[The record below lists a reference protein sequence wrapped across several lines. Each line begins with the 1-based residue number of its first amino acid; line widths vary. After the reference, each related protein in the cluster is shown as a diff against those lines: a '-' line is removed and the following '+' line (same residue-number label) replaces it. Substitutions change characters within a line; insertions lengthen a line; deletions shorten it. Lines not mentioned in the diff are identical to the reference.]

1 MDRKEYCDR
10 VLAQVGRLTSDEAN
24 DLRNELAGH
33 IEDHAEALVEHGYTE
48 EDAAARAVELM
59 GDPEETGKALREQ
72 YRHFWLV
79 IVQRIAIFV
88 TVIACVQGFFMLP
101 MLSGVYESI
110 RERVS
115 PAVALM
121 GDPEETGR
129 ALRAQ
134 YGGWWLVI
142 VQRAARILT
151 ALLCVMIAGLI
162 VKSSGLYG
170 AIRDRYEV
178 QKPGE
183 GWERWNTET
192 PGTRIPIG
200 DDIVRI
206 DAVSCSTQRAEVQLT
221 GFDRIPGGVVYARLL
236 HTLRLENERGEV
248 IDEWEDCDY
257 PSCVSSSGTLYVC
270 IASHRVNIEPDDTYI
285 RLIYDRLPLP
295 GREAQP

>member
-1 MDRKEYCDR
+1 MNRNEYCDR
-10 VLAQVGRLTSDEAN
+10 VLAQVGRLTTDEAN

-33 IEDHAEALVEHGYTE
+33 IEDHAEALVGHGYTE
-48 EDAAARAVELM
+48 EDAAARAVM
-59 GDPEETGKALREQ
+59 
-72 YRHFWLV
+72 
-79 IVQRIAIFV
+79 
-88 TVIACVQGFFMLP
+88 
-101 MLSGVYESI
+101 
-110 RERVS
+110 
-115 PAVALM
+115 LM

-151 ALLCVMIAGLI
+151 AMLCVMIAGLI

-183 GWERWNTET
+183 GWERWDTEM

-221 GFDRIPGGVVYARLL
+221 AFDRIPGGVVYARLL
-236 HTLRLENERGEV
+236 QTLRLENERGEALF
-248 IDEWEDCDY
+248 EGEDYPY
-257 PSCVSSSGTLYVC
+257 PSCVSGSGTFYVLT
-270 IASHRVNIEPDDTYI
+270 ARHYVDIEPDDTYI
-285 RLIYDRLPLP
+285 TLIYDRLGEYVEVEIPLP
-295 GREAQP
+295 GREALP

>member
-1 MDRKEYCDR
+1 MNRNEYCDR

-48 EDAAARAVELM
+48 DAAYGR
-59 GDPEETGKALREQ
+59 
-72 YRHFWLV
+72 
-79 IVQRIAIFV
+79 
-88 TVIACVQGFFMLP
+88 
-101 MLSGVYESI
+101 
-110 RERVS
+110 
-115 PAVALM
+115 AVALM

-151 ALLCVMIAGLI
+151 AMLCVMIAGLI

-170 AIRDRYEV
+170 AICDRYEV
-178 QKPGE
+178 QKPRE
-183 GWERWNTET
+183 DWEFWNTET

-200 DDIVRI
+200 DDIVRV
-206 DAVSCSTQRAEVQLT
+206 DAVSAGAPAKEKLLGNYRAEVLLT

-236 HTLRLENERGEV
+236 ESLRLENERGEV
-248 IDEWEDCDY
+248 LFEGSDYAY
-257 PSCVSSSGTLYVC
+257 PSSVSGSGTLWVHTARHYV
-270 IASHRVNIEPDDTYI
+270 SIEPDDTYVT
-285 RLIYDRLPLP
+285 LVYDRLGERIETRIELP
-295 GREAQP
+295 EGGTQP

>member
-1 MDRKEYCDR
+1 MNEKEYYVNAYCSR
-10 VLAQVGRLTSDEAN
+10 VLSESGRLTRREA
-24 DLRNELAGH
+24 DGLRAELSGH
-33 IEDHAEALVEHGYTE
+33 IEDHAEALTAHGYTE
-48 EDAAARAVELM
+48 DAAYGRAV
-59 GDPEETGKALREQ
+59 T
-72 YRHFWLV
+72 
-79 IVQRIAIFV
+79 
-88 TVIACVQGFFMLP
+88 
-101 MLSGVYESI
+101 
-110 RERVS
+110 
-115 PAVALM
+115 LM

-183 GWERWNTET
+183 GWERWDTEM

-221 GFDRIPGGVVYARLL
+221 AFDRIPGGVVYARLL
-236 HTLRLENERGEV
+236 QTLRLENERGEALF
-248 IDEWEDCDY
+248 EGEDYPY
-257 PSCVSSSGTLYVC
+257 PSCVSGSGTFYVLT
-270 IASHRVNIEPDDTYI
+270 ARHYVDIEPDDTYI
-285 RLIYDRLPLP
+285 TLIYDRLGEYVEVEIPLP
-295 GREAQP
+295 GREALP

>member
-10 VLAQVGRLTSDEAN
+10 VLAQVGRLTADEAN

-48 EDAAARAVELM
+48 DAAYGR
-59 GDPEETGKALREQ
+59 
-72 YRHFWLV
+72 
-79 IVQRIAIFV
+79 
-88 TVIACVQGFFMLP
+88 
-101 MLSGVYESI
+101 
-110 RERVS
+110 
-115 PAVALM
+115 AVALM

-151 ALLCVMIAGLI
+151 AMLCVMIAGLI

-170 AIRDRYEV
+170 AICDRYEV
-178 QKPGE
+178 QKPRE
-183 GWERWNTET
+183 DWEFWNTET

-200 DDIVRI
+200 DDIVRV
-206 DAVSCSTQRAEVQLT
+206 DAVSAGAPAKEKLLGNYRAEVLLT

-236 HTLRLENERGEV
+236 ESLRLENERGEV
-248 IDEWEDCDY
+248 LFEGSDYAY
-257 PSCVSSSGTLYVC
+257 PSSVSGSGTLWVHTARHYV
-270 IASHRVNIEPDDTYI
+270 SIEPDDTYVT
-285 RLIYDRLPLP
+285 LVYDRLGERIETRIELP
-295 GREAQP
+295 KGEVQP

>member
-10 VLAQVGRLTSDEAN
+10 VLAQVGRLTADEAN

-48 EDAAARAVELM
+48 EDAAARAV
-59 GDPEETGKALREQ
+59 
-72 YRHFWLV
+72 
-79 IVQRIAIFV
+79 
-88 TVIACVQGFFMLP
+88 
-101 MLSGVYESI
+101 
-110 RERVS
+110 
-115 PAVALM
+115 ALM

-129 ALRAQ
+129 ALRVQ

-151 ALLCVMIAGLI
+151 AMLCVMIAGLI

-170 AIRDRYEV
+170 AICDRIAV
-178 QKPGE
+178 QKPSD
-183 GWERWNTET
+183 GWERWDTET
-192 PGTRIPIG
+192 PGTRLPIG
-200 DDIVRI
+200 DDIARI

-236 HTLRLENERGEV
+236 HTLRLENERGEA
-248 IDEWEDCDY
+248 IYEGLEDHDY
-257 PSCVSSSGTLYVC
+257 PSCVSGSGTLYVRN
-270 IASHRVNIEPDDTYI
+270 ASHRVNIEPDDTYI
-285 RLIYDRLPLP
+285 RLIYDRLGEHVEVEIPLP

>member
-1 MDRKEYCDR
+1 MNRNEYCDR

-59 GDPEETGKALREQ
+59 GDPEETGKALRDC
-72 YRHFWLV
+72 YRHF
-79 IVQRIAIFV
+79 
-88 TVIACVQGFFMLP
+88 
-101 MLSGVYESI
+101 
-110 RERVS
+110 
-115 PAVALM
+115 
-121 GDPEETGR
+121 
-129 ALRAQ
+129 
-134 YGGWWLVI
+134 WLVI

-151 ALLCVMIAGLI
+151 AMLCVMIAGLI

-170 AIRDRYEV
+170 AIRDRITV
-178 QKPGE
+178 QKPSD
-183 GWERWNTET
+183 GWEIWDTET
-192 PGTRIPIG
+192 PGTRLPIG

-236 HTLRLENERGEV
+236 HTLRLENERGEA
-248 IDEWEDCDY
+248 IYEGLEDHDY
-257 PSCVSSSGTLYVC
+257 PSCVSGSGTIYVC

-285 RLIYDRLPLP
+285 RLIYDRLGEHVEVEIPLP

>member
-10 VLAQVGRLTSDEAN
+10 VLAQVGRLTTDEAN

-33 IEDHAEALVEHGYTE
+33 IEDHAEALVGHGYTE
-48 EDAAARAVELM
+48 EDAAARAVMLM
-59 GDPEETGKALREQ
+59 GDPEETGK
-72 YRHFWLV
+72 
-79 IVQRIAIFV
+79 
-88 TVIACVQGFFMLP
+88 
-101 MLSGVYESI
+101 
-110 RERVS
+110 
-115 PAVALM
+115 
-121 GDPEETGR
+121 

-151 ALLCVMIAGLI
+151 AVLCVMIAGLI

-170 AIRDRYEV
+170 AIRDRITV
-178 QKPGE
+178 QKPSD
-183 GWERWNTET
+183 GWERWDTET

-236 HTLRLENERGEV
+236 HTLRLENERGEA
-248 IDEWEDCDY
+248 IYEGLEDHDY
-257 PSCVSSSGTLYVC
+257 PSFVSGSGTLYVC

-285 RLIYDRLPLP
+285 RLIYDRLGEHVEVEIPLP

>member
-1 MDRKEYCDR
+1 MNRNEYCDR
-10 VLAQVGRLTSDEAN
+10 VLAQVGRLTADEAN
-24 DLRNELAGH
+24 NLRNELAGH

-59 GDPEETGKALREQ
+59 GDPEETGK
-72 YRHFWLV
+72 
-79 IVQRIAIFV
+79 
-88 TVIACVQGFFMLP
+88 
-101 MLSGVYESI
+101 
-110 RERVS
+110 
-115 PAVALM
+115 
-121 GDPEETGR
+121 

-236 HTLRLENERGEV
+236 HTLRLENERGEA
-248 IDEWEDCDY
+248 IYEGLEDHDY
-257 PSCVSSSGTLYVC
+257 PSCVSGSGTLYVRN
-270 IASHRVNIEPDDTYI
+270 ASHRVNIEPDDTYI
-285 RLIYDRLPLP
+285 RLIYDRLGEHVEVEIPLP

>member
-1 MDRKEYCDR
+1 MNRNEYCDR

-59 GDPEETGKALREQ
+59 GDPEETGKALRDC
-72 YRHFWLV
+72 YRHF
-79 IVQRIAIFV
+79 
-88 TVIACVQGFFMLP
+88 
-101 MLSGVYESI
+101 
-110 RERVS
+110 
-115 PAVALM
+115 
-121 GDPEETGR
+121 
-129 ALRAQ
+129 
-134 YGGWWLVI
+134 WLVI

-151 ALLCVMIAGLI
+151 AMLCVMIAGLI

-170 AIRDRYEV
+170 AIRDRITV
-178 QKPGE
+178 QKPSD
-183 GWERWNTET
+183 GWERWDTET
-192 PGTRIPIG
+192 PGTRLPIG

-236 HTLRLENERGEV
+236 HTLRLENERGEA
-248 IDEWEDCDY
+248 IYEGLEDHDY
-257 PSCVSSSGTLYVC
+257 PSCVSGSGTLYVRN
-270 IASHRVNIEPDDTYI
+270 ASHRVNIEPDDTYI
-285 RLIYDRLPLP
+285 RLIYDRLGEHVEVEIPLP

>member
-1 MDRKEYCDR
+1 MNRNEYCDR
-10 VLAQVGRLTSDEAN
+10 VLAQVGQLTADEAN

-59 GDPEETGKALREQ
+59 GDPEETGRALREQ
-72 YRHFWLV
+72 YRHFWL
-79 IVQRIAIFV
+79 I
-88 TVIACVQGFFMLP
+88 
-101 MLSGVYESI
+101 
-110 RERVS
+110 
-115 PAVALM
+115 
-121 GDPEETGR
+121 
-129 ALRAQ
+129 
-134 YGGWWLVI
+134 I

-170 AIRDRYEV
+170 AIRDRITV
-178 QKPGE
+178 QKPSD
-183 GWERWNTET
+183 GWEIWDTET

-236 HTLRLENERGEV
+236 HTLRLENERGEA
-248 IDEWEDCDY
+248 IYEGLEDHDY
-257 PSCVSSSGTLYVC
+257 PSCVSGSGTLYVRN
-270 IASHRVNIEPDDTYI
+270 ASHRVNIEPDDTYI
-285 RLIYDRLPLP
+285 RLIYDRLGEHVEVEIPLL

>member
-1 MDRKEYCDR
+1 MIW
-10 VLAQVGRLTSDEAN
+10 AI
-24 DLRNELAGH
+24 DLNQGVKG
-33 IEDHAEALVEHGYTE
+33 AEFLRGVTLVNWIIPGTAIGFLWSWIFNGQYGILNSILKALGI
-48 EDAAARAVELM
+48 L
-59 GDPEETGKALREQ
+59 ETGIP
-72 YRHFWLV
+72 WLG
-79 IVQRIAIFV
+79 Q
-88 TVIACVQGFFMLP
+88 TN
-101 MLSGVYESI
+101 
-110 RERVS
+110 
-115 PAVALM
+115 
-121 GDPEETGR
+121 
-129 ALRAQ
+129 
-134 YGGWWLVI
+134 
-142 VQRAARILT
+142 T
-151 ALLCVMIAGLI
+151 ALLCVMSAGLI

-206 DAVSCSTQRAEVQLT
+206 DTVSCSTQRAEVQLT
-221 GFDRIPGGVVYARLL
+221 AFDRIPGGVVYARLL

-285 RLIYDRLPLP
+285 RLSYDRLGEHVEVEIPLP

>member
-1 MDRKEYCDR
+1 MNRNEYCDR
-10 VLAQVGRLTSDEAN
+10 VLAQVGRLTADEAN

-48 EDAAARAVELM
+48 DAAYGR
-59 GDPEETGKALREQ
+59 
-72 YRHFWLV
+72 
-79 IVQRIAIFV
+79 
-88 TVIACVQGFFMLP
+88 
-101 MLSGVYESI
+101 
-110 RERVS
+110 
-115 PAVALM
+115 AVALM

-129 ALRAQ
+129 ALCAQ

-151 ALLCVMIAGLI
+151 ALLCVLIAGLI

-200 DDIVRI
+200 DDIVQLNRI
-206 DAVSCSTQRAEVQLT
+206 EYGVREGERQAVLWVSSY
-221 GFDRIPGGVVYARLL
+221 DRIPGRKVYERLIETMSL
-236 HTLRLENERGEV
+236 QSERGETMYG
-248 IDEWEDCDY
+248 EDSIRY
-257 PSCVSSSGTLYVC
+257 SSCWGSSGSLYVH
-270 IASHRVNIEPDDTYI
+270 SGQHTVPLEEGDTYVTFV
-285 RLIYDRLPLP
+285 YDRFGERIETRIELPE
-295 GREAQP
+295 GGTQP

>member
-1 MDRKEYCDR
+1 MNRNEYCDR
-10 VLAQVGRLTSDEAN
+10 VLAQVGRLTADEAN

-59 GDPEETGKALREQ
+59 GDPEETGKALRDC
-72 YRHFWLV
+72 YRHF
-79 IVQRIAIFV
+79 
-88 TVIACVQGFFMLP
+88 
-101 MLSGVYESI
+101 
-110 RERVS
+110 
-115 PAVALM
+115 
-121 GDPEETGR
+121 
-129 ALRAQ
+129 
-134 YGGWWLVI
+134 WLVI

-236 HTLRLENERGEV
+236 HTLRLENERGEA
-248 IDEWEDCDY
+248 IYEGLEDHDY
-257 PSCVSSSGTLYVC
+257 PSCVSGSGTLYVRN
-270 IASHRVNIEPDDTYI
+270 ASHRVNIEPDDTYI
-285 RLIYDRLPLP
+285 RLIYDRLGEHVEVEIPLP

>member
-1 MDRKEYCDR
+1 MNRNEYCDR
-10 VLAQVGRLTSDEAN
+10 VLAQVGRLTADEAN

-48 EDAAARAVELM
+48 DAAYGR
-59 GDPEETGKALREQ
+59 
-72 YRHFWLV
+72 
-79 IVQRIAIFV
+79 
-88 TVIACVQGFFMLP
+88 
-101 MLSGVYESI
+101 
-110 RERVS
+110 
-115 PAVALM
+115 AVALM

-129 ALRAQ
+129 ALCAQ

-151 ALLCVMIAGLI
+151 TMLCVMIAGLI

-170 AIRDRYEV
+170 AICDRYEV
-178 QKPGE
+178 QKPRE
-183 GWERWNTET
+183 DWEFWNTET

-200 DDIVRI
+200 DDIVRV
-206 DAVSCSTQRAEVQLT
+206 DAVSAGAPAKEKLLGNYRAEVLLT

-236 HTLRLENERGEV
+236 HTLRLENERGEA
-248 IDEWEDCDY
+248 IYEGLEDHDY
-257 PSCVSSSGTLYVC
+257 PSFVSGSGTLYVR

-285 RLIYDRLPLP
+285 RLIYDRLGEHVALEIPLP

>member
-1 MDRKEYCDR
+1 MNRNEYCDR
-10 VLAQVGRLTSDEAN
+10 VLAQVGRLTADEAN

-48 EDAAARAVELM
+48 DAAYGR
-59 GDPEETGKALREQ
+59 
-72 YRHFWLV
+72 
-79 IVQRIAIFV
+79 
-88 TVIACVQGFFMLP
+88 
-101 MLSGVYESI
+101 
-110 RERVS
+110 
-115 PAVALM
+115 AVALM

-129 ALRAQ
+129 ALCAQ

-151 ALLCVMIAGLI
+151 AVLCVMIAGLI

-170 AIRDRYEV
+170 AIRDRITV
-178 QKPGE
+178 QKPSD
-183 GWERWNTET
+183 GWEIWDTET

-236 HTLRLENERGEV
+236 HTLRLENERGEA
-248 IDEWEDCDY
+248 IYEGLEDHDY
-257 PSCVSSSGTLYVC
+257 PSCVSGSGTLYVRN
-270 IASHRVNIEPDDTYI
+270 ASHRVNIEPDDTYI
-285 RLIYDRLPLP
+285 RLIYDRLGEHVKVEIPLP